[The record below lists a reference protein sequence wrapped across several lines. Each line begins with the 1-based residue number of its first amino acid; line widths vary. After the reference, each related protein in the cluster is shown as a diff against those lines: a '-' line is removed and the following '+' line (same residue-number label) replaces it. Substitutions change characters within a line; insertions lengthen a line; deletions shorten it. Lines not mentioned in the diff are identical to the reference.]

1 MPAGIKTPHDIRTNR
16 LYIQNRGDRRGDVFE
31 NFLRSIKHSDAD
43 TISPRLCTHHS
54 LEQDCEHSSCFE
66 ASGWRIS

>member
-1 MPAGIKTPHDIRTNR
+1 
-16 LYIQNRGDRRGDVFE
+16 
-31 NFLRSIKHSDAD
+31 
-43 TISPRLCTHHS
+43 LCTHHS